1 MSERSTLS
9 ELFEKFNDSSV
20 TQENTRNK
28 CRTAWRALIGMLG
41 PQFEAEAVTGEHID
55 RFQRTLR
62 DATVRRTGTG
72 YSEHSIFSYISAL
85 SQVFRW
91 AADCGY
97 VRANPVATCH
107 RMRATKKKV
116 HIYSRDE
123 ITDILDT
130 VRGNRDKRIMALGW
144 PDGAG
149 VLRWTGFILVALTG
163 PRIGE
168 IWNLR
173 WDDIALEEG
182 LIRLQARPDRAGEY
196 WRWGTKGRNERQ
208 VPMSDDLWALL
219 CRFRT
224 VAPWRYPFLKRRTCE
239 SMQARIGQL
248 TEAQRKYP
256 YHNFHRELQLILEV
270 TNARRIAAHAE
281 PIHEGKFHTLR
292 KNAATQ
298 LAEQGVPS
306 HFCQEILGHATDRL
320 TKEVYTFVDQRK
332 CLDES
337 RRAFNAA
344 SY

>member
-1 MSERSTLS
+1 MSEHSTLS
-9 ELFEKFNDSSV
+9 ELFEKFNATSV
-20 TQENTRNK
+20 TQETTRTK
-28 CRTAWRALIGMLG
+28 CRTAWRTLMAMLG
-41 PQFEAEAVTGEHID
+41 PEFRADAVTSEHID
-55 RFQRTLR
+55 RFQRNLR
-62 DATVRRTGTG
+62 DTAVSRFGKG
-72 YSEHSIFSYISAL
+72 FSEHSIFSYVSAL
-85 SQVFRW
+85 GQVFRW
-91 AADCGY
+91 AADGGH
-97 VRANPVATCH
+97 VPANPVASCH
-107 RMRATKKKV
+107 RMRATKKKI

-123 ITDILDT
+123 ISDMLDT
-130 VRGNRDKRIMALGW
+130 VRGNREKRIMALGW

-149 VLRWTGFILVALTG
+149 VLRWTGFFLVALTG

-173 WDDIALEEG
+173 WDDIDLDEG
-182 LIRLQARPDRAGEY
+182 IIRIQARPDKVGEH
-196 WRWGTKGRNERQ
+196 WRWGSKGRNERQ

-224 VAPWRYPFLKRRTCE
+224 VAPWRYPFLKQQTCE
-239 SMQARIGQL
+239 AMQARIGRL
-248 TEAQRKYP
+248 SETQRKYP
-256 YHNFHRELQLILEV
+256 YHNFHRELKSIIEV
-270 TNARRIAAHAE
+270 TNVRRIAAQLE
-281 PIHEGKFHTLR
+281 PIREGKFHTLR